1 MNDYFASITPVGTIK
16 YPMHKHNTY
25 EVMCYFEGSGYLAT
39 EYGNIPFDKGSIII
53 VPPGVLHGSVSTE
66 GFRNVSVGG
75 DFNNM
80 FFFNK
85 PTLIRDDVNSSGEIL
100 ARLILNN
107 YTSESEYLL
116 SLCNTYAHFILKNSE
131 LKNPTKKATAQ
142 IISQISERFT
152 DTDFDV
158 TDALNKSGY
167 AEDYMRSEFKK
178 MTGTSPI
185 TYLNELR
192 LRHAVKLL
200 DIYSANISVS
210 ELSYACGFT
219 DPVYFSKKFKEF
231 TGMSPLNYQKKHF
244 QKEDEQ

>member
-85 PTLIRDDVNSSGEIL
+85 PTLIRDDANSSGEIL

-116 SLCNTYAHFILKNSE
+116 SLCNTYAYFILKNSE